1 MPWARRDKKQGSISS
16 SDKKSACHQRNGKC
30 ESVRSANTKY
40 MFPKKDTRLIT
51 LEYLNKLLPLNSA
64 GNDKAAIS
72 DSKRSKRNKRIL
84 ASFCHIYESWFSA
97 ELIIFKMIRTH
108 PWLWQIKIEILF
120 CNYFW
125 LTGGVDLATSIRPF
139 ICQLVYKLSLF
150 WKNARY
156 FLINRRK
163 YITLWRSIFAHLRW
177 AADQR
182 GSAGDLWDYQ
192 LALINSIIKSK
203 TQRSRQ

>member
-1 MPWARRDKKQGSISS
+1 MPWARRDKKQGSISRC
-16 SDKKSACHQRNGKC
+16 DKKSACHQRNGKC

-51 LEYLNKLLPLNSA
+51 LEYLNKLLPLKSA
-64 GNDKAAIS
+64 GNDKAPIS
-72 DSKRSKRNKRIL
+72 DSKKAAEYNRNKRIL
-84 ASFCHIYESWFSA
+84 ASVCDIYESWFSA

-125 LTGGVDLATSIRPF
+125 LTGKVDLATSIRPF

-150 WKNARY
+150 WKKKRAL
-156 FLINRRK
+156 FSHQQEKK
-163 YITLWRSIFAHLRW
+163 YITLKLAEHICSFALS
-177 AADQR
+177 
-182 GSAGDLWDYQ
+182 GG
-192 LALINSIIKSK
+192 
-203 TQRSRQ
+203 